1 MKINIFFKELFSFK
15 SQIVKIVFGICLYR
29 NMKLLSPIFV
39 NCILAMAVCHIY
51 IHFFFSLSL
60 IIFCLISPSF
70 FRDQL
75 LLFSWELLAL
85 CFAVRQTFAILW
97 SRYLWLGVTLNQQK
111 NKHDA
116 QKLFRQG
123 EQQQARVNYIVADD
137 YFSELPRMR

>member
-1 MKINIFFKELFSFK
+1 MTNQATKQPTKTPTHQPTN
-15 SQIVKIVFGICLYR
+15 
-29 NMKLLSPIFV
+29 
-39 NCILAMAVCHIY
+39 
-51 IHFFFSLSL
+51 
-60 IIFCLISPSF
+60 
-70 FRDQL
+70 
-75 LLFSWELLAL
+75 
-85 CFAVRQTFAILW
+85 RQTFAIVW